1 MFTANTLVTGTSWAA
16 GVVTFA
22 TDIPSGIITGAEIVV
37 VGSTPAGYNGT
48 FTVTGTPTPI
58 TLTAAMSVNP
68 TAWRYGGTVTSG
80 AMDWNS
86 PSVSVRSRELAFALD
101 PDALTPYP
109 TNLPNKAMR
118 FNVALAKWQR
128 YMTGTWDDPVVAY
141 AISITGNAATATNAT
156 NASNVPYT
164 GLTGTVPTWNQNT
177 TGTSANITGVAAIA
191 NGGTGQITAPLA
203 LTAIGGAAL
212 AGSASQRF
220 SVADAT
226 LANHAVAFDQ
236 VIGLGQTWTDVL
248 AGRAVG
254 GTYTN
259 STGKLIIV
267 SLHIGQSVAA
277 SYTDIFLTT
286 GGYAHRFRAI
296 GDTLAGGEIQVIVP
310 IQAGDTYILTVS
322 GPAAYALI
330 SWWELR

>member
-101 PDALTPYP
+101 PDALTTYP

-128 YMTGTWDDPVVAY
+128 YMTGTWVDPVVAY

-212 AGSASQRF
+212 AGSAAQQF

-226 LANHAVAFDQ
+226 TAHQAVAFDQ
-236 VIGLGQTWTDVL
+236 VIGLGQTWTDVK
-248 AGRAVG
+248 ASRSAAT
-254 GTYTN
+254 TYTN
-259 STGKLIIV
+259 STGKPISVSIAGNNASSTIILYV
-267 SLHIGQSVAA
+267 NSIVA
-277 SYTDIFLTT
+277 SYDS
-286 GGYAHRFRAI
+286 
-296 GDTLAGGEIQVIVP
+296 DTVANVNMGVTAIVP
-310 IQAGDTYILTVS
+310 NGATYSVNAIT
-322 GPAAYALI
+322 I
-330 SWWELR
+330 SIWSELR